1 MPRDRGTAAEAG
13 VDTGAGTPAP
23 DASHLPGESGI
34 WVLIL
39 GDLTIFTLFFA
50 TFTYYRGQSLALYV
64 EGQQSLHQSFGALN
78 TVLLLTS
85 SLFVAL
91 AMNALRRGGDA
102 AAAVLLGLA
111 FACGGGFLTVKWF
124 EYGEKL
130 RAGITLTTNEFYSFY
145 YVLTGLHMVHVIL
158 GMGVLGF
165 MAWGALRGRG
175 PRRLV
180 LMESGA
186 SFWHMVDIL
195 WVLIFPLLYLM
206 K

>member
-1 MPRDRGTAAEAG
+1 MSRDGE
-13 VDTGAGTPAP
+13 
-23 DASHLPGESGI
+23 PGEAGI
-34 WVLIL
+34 WVFIL
-39 GDLTIFTLFFA
+39 GDLVIFTLFFA
-50 TFTYYRGQSLALYV
+50 TFTFYRGQSLALYT
-64 EGQQSLHQSFGALN
+64 ESQQTLHQSFGALN
-78 TVLLLTS
+78 TVFLLTS

-91 AMNALRRGGDA
+91 AMNALRREADRVATG
-102 AAAVLLGLA
+102 LLALA
-111 FACGGGFLTVKWF
+111 FCCGAGFLTVKWF

-145 YVLTGLHMVHVIL
+145 YVLTGLHMIHVIL
-158 GMGVLGF
+158 GMGVLTF
-165 MAWGALRGRG
+165 MCWGAWRGGGG
-175 PRRLV
+175 PRRIV

>member
-1 MPRDRGTAAEAG
+1 MPH
-13 VDTGAGTPAP
+13 
-23 DASHLPGESGI
+23 DASVGETSISPVAPHLPGETGI
-34 WVLIL
+34 WVLIF
-39 GDLTIFTLFFA
+39 GDLVIFTLFFA
-50 TFTYYRGQSLALYV
+50 TFTYYRSQSLALYMQS
-64 EGQQSLHQSFGALN
+64 QQTLHQSFGALN

-91 AMNALRRGGDA
+91 AMNALRRDGNRA
-102 AAAVLLGLA
+102 ATGLLASA
-111 FACGGGFLTVKWF
+111 FCCGAGFLTVKYF

-145 YVLTGLHMVHVIL
+145 YVLTGLHMVHVII
-158 GMGVLGF
+158 GMVVLLF
-165 MAWGALRGRG
+165 MAKGASTPGMDA
-175 PRRLV
+175 RRLV
-180 LMESGA
+180 LMECGA

>member
-1 MPRDRGTAAEAG
+1 MPHDR
-13 VDTGAGTPAP
+13 DTGEHAVSPAV
-23 DASHLPGESGI
+23 AHLPGESGI

-39 GDLTIFTLFFA
+39 GDLVIFTLFFA
-50 TFTYYRGQSLALYV
+50 TFTYYRGQSLALYTQS
-64 EGQQSLHQSFGALN
+64 QQTLHQSFGALN
-78 TVLLLTS
+78 TVFLLTS

-91 AMNALRRGGDA
+91 AMNALRRHAERMATGFLA
-102 AAAVLLGLA
+102 LA
-111 FACGGGFLTVKWF
+111 FCCGAGFLTVKWF

-145 YVLTGLHMVHVIL
+145 YVLTGLHMIHVII
-158 GMGVLGF
+158 GMGVLLF
-165 MAWGALRGRG
+165 MARGAWSGGQG
-175 PRRLV
+175 PRRIV

>member
-1 MPRDRGTAAEAG
+1 MAREREAAA
-13 VDTGAGTPAP
+13 
-23 DASHLPGESGI
+23 HLPGESGI

-39 GDLTIFTLFFA
+39 GDLVIFTLFFA
-50 TFTYYRGQSLALYV
+50 TFTYYRGQSLALYAQS
-64 EGQQSLHQSFGALN
+64 QQTLHQSFGALN

-91 AMNALRRGGDA
+91 AMNALRRQGDRVA
-102 AAAVLLGLA
+102 TGLLALA
-111 FACGGGFLTVKWF
+111 FCCGAGFLTVKYF

-145 YVLTGLHMVHVIL
+145 YVLTGLHMIHVIL
-158 GMGVLGF
+158 GMGVLSA
-165 MAWGALRGRG
+165 MAFGAWRGAG
-175 PRRLV
+175 PRRIA

>member
-1 MPRDRGTAAEAG
+1 MSRDRAAERAALSAAEA
-13 VDTGAGTPAP
+13 
-23 DASHLPGESGI
+23 HLPGESGI

-39 GDLTIFTLFFA
+39 GDLVIFTLFFA
-50 TFTYYRGQSLALYV
+50 TFTYYRGQSLALYAQS
-64 EGQQSLHQSFGALN
+64 QQTLHQSFGALN

-91 AMNALRRGGDA
+91 AMNALRRGADGVA
-102 AAAVLLGLA
+102 TGFLALA
-111 FACGGGFLTVKWF
+111 FCCGAGFLTVKYF

-145 YVLTGLHMVHVIL
+145 YVLTGLHMIHVIL
-158 GMGVLGF
+158 GMGVLSF
-165 MAWGALRGRG
+165 MMKGAWGGG
-175 PRRLV
+175 ESPRRIV

>member
-1 MPRDRGTAAEAG
+1 MPHDRVAG
-13 VDTGAGTPAP
+13 EGNPSPAG
-23 DASHLPGESGI
+23 SHLPGESGI

-39 GDLTIFTLFFA
+39 GDLVIFTLFFA
-50 TFTYYRGQSLALYV
+50 TFTYYRGQSLALYTRS
-64 EGQQSLHQSFGALN
+64 QQTLHQSFGALN

-91 AMNALRRGGDA
+91 AMNALRRQAGRMATGFLA
-102 AAAVLLGLA
+102 LA
-111 FACGGGFLTVKWF
+111 FCCGAGFLTVKYF

-145 YVLTGLHMVHVIL
+145 YVLTGLHMIHVIL
-158 GMGVLGF
+158 GMGVLAF
-165 MAWGALRGRG
+165 MCWGAWSGRG
-175 PRRLV
+175 PRRIV